1 LRYRFDNVLSRG
13 TWAVLLWLG
22 AATLFTILVSSLL
35 LTVFGVKLGGSE
47 DGSWLEDVWQSMLRT
62 LDPGTMSG
70 DVGWGRRLLAL
81 LVTLFGVL
89 IAGTLV
95 GINATGVEHRIEVM
109 QRGRSAVVESGHV
122 VILGTSA
129 RLPVLIDQ
137 LALAGRGRRRN
148 VIVVLANR
156 EPSELSQ
163 EVRSGASA
171 LHGARLVFRWGDP
184 TKVDDLAIVALAEA
198 RSVIVLADD
207 DAGDFSVVKAVL
219 AAGVELG
226 GFDVVP
232 IVAEVRDPQ
241 TGQDLIRAC
250 GGMVHPFAPTQAVAR
265 ISAYGL
271 NGPGLIHFVEA
282 LIDFGGPNLHLI
294 EPGEIVGA
302 TFGDAVLG
310 FENARPIGLINID
323 GTADLNPDR
332 DTAIVKSH
340 RLIVIAD
347 DDSPPTRSSRPR
359 RAAAPLVRP
368 TVAPPPI
375 QRVLMIGWNPLGRQ
389 LLEEL
394 ESTAAAG
401 SVVEVVYDTQLLGEG
416 GVDVSFCR
424 RLTVRCTPSTS
435 AMWQLGDDAEI
446 ALLTSIVLLGYRTGL
461 SPGEADSRTLL
472 NLLAIKRELME
483 RELAPRVVVQL
494 LDVDSADLAPPT
506 GPDDFVISDA
516 IGSRL
521 IAQMADQPARRA
533 VLLRLYSADGSAIRL
548 VDPAALGVTTTADFA
563 EIVGAAYSF
572 GLLAIGWRRAHDRGG
587 GITLNPHGG
596 ERMMIEPEDRIVV
609 ID

>member
-1 LRYRFDNVLSRG
+1 M
-13 TWAVLLWLG
+13 WLG
-22 AATLFTILVSSLL
+22 AATLFMILVSSLL
-35 LTVFGVKLGGSE
+35 LTVFGVRLGGSE

-89 IAGTLV
+89 IAGTLI
-95 GINATGVEHRIEVM
+95 GIIAAGVEHRIEVM

-122 VILGTSA
+122 VILGASA

-163 EVRSGASA
+163 EVRSGATA
-171 LHGARLVFRWGDP
+171 HHGARLVFRWGDP

-207 DAGDFSVVKAVL
+207 DAGDFGVVKAVL
-219 AAGVELG
+219 ATGIELG
-226 GFDVVP
+226 SFDVVP
-232 IVAEVRDPQ
+232 IVAEVRDLR
-241 TGQDLIRAC
+241 TGQDLVRAC
-250 GGMVHPFAPTQAVAR
+250 GGMVNPVAPTQAVAR

-271 NGPGLIHFVEA
+271 NGPGLIRVVEE
-282 LIDFGGPNLHLI
+282 LLDFRGPNLYLI
-294 EPGEIVGA
+294 EPGDLVGA
-302 TFGDAVLG
+302 TFGDTVLG
-310 FENARPIGLINID
+310 LDNARPIGLMTID
-323 GTADLNPDR
+323 GTVELNPDR
-332 DTAIVKSH
+332 GTAIAPSH

-347 DDSPPTRSSRPR
+347 DDSPPLRSPEAR
-359 RAAAPLVRP
+359 RAGPLLSRP
-368 TVAPPPI
+368 TVEPQPV
-375 QRVLMIGWNPLGRQ
+375 QHVLMIGWNPLGKQ

-401 SVVEVVYDTQLLGEG
+401 SSVEVVFDTQLLHERD
-416 GVDVSFCR
+416 VDVSFCR
-424 RLTVRCTPSTS
+424 RLAVRRTPSTS
-435 AMWQLGDDAEI
+435 AMWHLGDDAAEI
-446 ALLTSIVLLGYRTGL
+446 ARLTSIVLLGYRTGL

-472 NLLAIKRELME
+472 NLLAIRRELAAH
-483 RELAPRVVVQL
+483 RLAPRVVVQFN
-494 LDVDSADLAPPT
+494 DVDSVDLAPPS
-506 GPDDFVISDA
+506 GPEDFVISDA

-521 IAQMADQPARRA
+521 IAQAADQPARRP
-533 VLLRLYSADGSAIRL
+533 VLLRLYFGDGSAIRL
-548 VDPAALGVTTTADFA
+548 VDPAVLGITTEADFA
-563 EIVGAAYSF
+563 EIADAAYTF
-572 GLLAIGWRRAHDRGG
+572 GWLAIGWRRAHERGG
-587 GITLNPHGG
+587 GLTLNPHGG
-596 ERMMIEPEDRIVV
+596 ERVQIELEDRIVV

>member
-1 LRYRFDNVLSRG
+1 MLSRG

-22 AATLFTILVSSLL
+22 AATLFMILVSSLL
-35 LTVFGVKLGGSE
+35 LTVFGVRLGGSE

-89 IAGTLV
+89 IAGTLI
-95 GINATGVEHRIEVM
+95 GIIAAGVEHRIEAM

-122 VILGTSA
+122 VILGASA

-156 EPSELSQ
+156 EPAELSQ
-163 EVRSGASA
+163 EVRSGATA

-207 DAGDFSVVKAVL
+207 DAGDFGVVKAVL
-219 AAGVELG
+219 AAGSALG
-226 GFDVVP
+226 SFAVVP
-232 IVAEVRDPQ
+232 IVAEVRDLR
-241 TGQDLIRAC
+241 TGQDLFRAC
-250 GGMVHPFAPTQAVAR
+250 GGMVNPVASTQAVAR

-271 NGPGLIHFVEA
+271 SGPGLIRVVEE
-282 LIDFGGPNLHLI
+282 LLDFRGPNLYLI
-294 EPGEIVGA
+294 EPGDLVGA
-302 TFGDAVLG
+302 TFGDTVLG
-310 FENARPIGLINID
+310 LDNARPIGLMTID
-323 GTADLNPDR
+323 GTVELNPDR
-332 DTAIVKSH
+332 ATAIAPSH

-347 DDSPPTRSSRPR
+347 DDSPPVRSPRAR
-359 RAAAPLVRP
+359 RAAALVSRP
-368 TVAPPPI
+368 TVEPQPA
-375 QRVLMIGWNPLGRQ
+375 QHVLMIGWNPLGKQ

-401 SVVEVVYDTQLLGEG
+401 SSVEVVFDTQLLHERD
-416 GVDVSFCR
+416 VDVSFCHRLAVR
-424 RLTVRCTPSTS
+424 RTPSTS
-435 AMWQLGDDAEI
+435 AMWHLGDDAEV
-446 ALLTSIVLLGYRTGL
+446 ARLTSIVLLGYRTGL

-472 NLLAIKRELME
+472 NLLAIKRELAE
-483 RELAPRVVVQL
+483 RRLTPRVVVQFN
-494 LDVDSADLAPPT
+494 DVDSVDLAPPT

-521 IAQMADQPARRA
+521 IAQAADQPARRT
-533 VLLRLYSADGSAIRL
+533 VLLRLYFGDGSTIRL
-548 VDPAALGVTTTADFA
+548 VDPAVFGVSTSADFA
-563 EIVGAAYSF
+563 EIAAAAYSF
-572 GLLAIGWRRAHDRGG
+572 GLLAIGWRRAHERGG
-587 GITLNPHGG
+587 GLTLNPHGG
-596 ERMMIEPEDRIVV
+596 ERVQIEPEDRIVV